1 LNKKIVEIAT
11 ELHGHLAPGIALGLR
26 MSELALMRLKANRGD
41 KYLVAVSETARC
53 LADAMQAA
61 TGCTMGHGN
70 AFIEDYGK
78 LALTIGDARTKNGVR
93 IALKDDV
100 NNHSSLMNKWMM
112 RRGKLSHEEEDILSN
127 QLLNLD
133 EIYFL
138 IHNVELSKSQNF
150 ERSSIVNCS
159 KCGELIPH
167 SLTVIRSGMIYCRGC
182 GSGSYYKPGE
192 DKIKVNPLDP
202 L

>member
-1 LNKKIVEIAT
+1 MRVRNFY
-11 ELHGHLAPGIALGLR
+11 PGYFAFV
-26 MSELALMRLKANRGD
+26 M
-41 KYLVAVSETARC
+41 
-53 LADAMQAA
+53 A
-61 TGCTMGHGN
+61 TGIVSIASYVQGMLPLSLSLF
-70 AFIEDYGK
+70 FI
-78 LALTIGDARTKNGVR
+78 
-93 IALKDDV
+93 
-100 NNHSSLMNKWMM
+100 
-112 RRGKLSHEEEDILSN
+112 N

-138 IHNVELSKSQNF
+138 IHNVELNKSQNF